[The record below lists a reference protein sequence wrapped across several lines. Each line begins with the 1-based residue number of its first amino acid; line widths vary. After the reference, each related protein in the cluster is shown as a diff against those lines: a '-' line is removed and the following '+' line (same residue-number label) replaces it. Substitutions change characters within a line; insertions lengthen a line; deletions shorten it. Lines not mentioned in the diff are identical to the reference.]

1 MHIIKRLND
10 IELQIYFLKLE
21 GNSLMFRQILKNLQS
36 KIKKCKNSIKNK
48 LSNIEYHV
56 HRN

>member
-1 MHIIKRLND
+1 MHIMKKLND
-10 IELQIYFLKLE
+10 IELQLYFLKLE
-21 GNSLMFRQILKNLQS
+21 GNSLMFRQILKILKV
-36 KIKKCKNSIKNK
+36 KISKCKNSITSK

>member
-1 MHIIKRLND
+1 MHIKKKLND
-10 IELQIYFLKLE
+10 IELQLYFLKLE
-21 GNSLMFRQILKNLQS
+21 GNSLMFRQILKILKV
-36 KIKKCKNSIKNK
+36 KISKCKNSITNK